1 MSIVLVGS
9 TSGSITLQEPAI
21 AGTTT
26 LNLPATSGTLVTTGS
41 PQSGSVIQTVSTVFT
56 SAFSTTSTTAVA
68 TGLNLSITP
77 RFSTSKILIIVT
89 ANCRA
94 TGTGSNAYFTPVLIR
109 NTSTP
114 IWDGYIQGGNFGS
127 SDFRSPAT
135 ICYLD
140 SPATTSSTNYA
151 LYLAMLSLSSGAFL
165 NNSGGTSSITLMEIA
180 G

>member
-1 MSIVLVGS
+1 MSIVLQS
-9 TSGSITLQEPAI
+9 SGGGQITINEPAT
-21 AGTTT
+21 ASNFTQT
-26 LNLPATSGTLVTTGS
+26 LPAATGTIVTTGS

-89 ANCRA
+89 AACRA
-94 TGTGSNAYFTPVLIR
+94 AGSGGNAYFNPYLNR
-109 NTSTP
+109 NTSTT
-114 IWDGYIQGGNFGS
+114 IWDGYVQGGNFGS

-151 LYLAMLSLSSGAFL
+151 LYLSMLSGSTSATL
-165 NNSGGTSSITLMEIA
+165 NNAGGTSSITLMEIA
-180 G
+180 A